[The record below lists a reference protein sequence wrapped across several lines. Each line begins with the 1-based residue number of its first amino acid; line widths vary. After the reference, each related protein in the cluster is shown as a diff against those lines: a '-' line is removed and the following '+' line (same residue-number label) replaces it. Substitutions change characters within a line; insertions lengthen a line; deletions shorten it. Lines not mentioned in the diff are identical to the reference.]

1 MTSMADVPVYMLPG
15 VPVVQPPHLE
25 GLSDPSLST
34 EILPGPPSLL
44 SVQQAAH
51 KRDPKKPGAFVS
63 YLPASDPGSTYS
75 GLMAS
80 TFSGTDAEGQRRK
93 RARVDKGTANGRAQ
107 RASARNMNSSAIP
120 PSDLMVPEVSS
131 RQPSIPPVPDSDPF
145 PINPDFDEPSVSR
158 ATSAPALDEPLP
170 PQPPPP
176 LVSNGRGRPRKDK
189 GKGKET
195 EKSSVKI
202 KEEPMTS
209 FSLSPD
215 PSLGLLNED
224 HCSSCRSLGALVYC
238 DGCPRAFHLW
248 CLDPPM
254 ETVDLPE
261 LGEKWYCP
269 SCTIRKHPPLKPP
282 PSFISPLIHQA
293 QTNIPKEFQ
302 LPDDVRN
309 FFKDVATGSNGCY
322 IDNSEIKQPRLNR
335 HGQLEEREPYRL
347 KDKNGVPVLC
357 FRCGT
362 SALPSAV
369 DVSAPPAKRPRR
381 STSSSH
387 SATPEVWRSMVS
399 CDYCSLHW
407 HLDCVDPPLVT
418 MPPFNKKWM
427 CPNHADHALQSK
439 RRVPK
444 QNPSMIDITKPRQF
458 NNGNIDIVHPQGTS
472 IAEKLVLD
480 EILIN
485 GRRYRVPE
493 KVIMLDFWNK
503 LSRDQHFDQRP
514 PVSAMSSPLTSL
526 SSLDDFDEN
535 IGTLSEGPL
544 ISRDELHAAQA
555 LCNFQQ
561 MLNKQSEQRHTPI
574 VNPRKLVDSSTQTE
588 AELPPIIPLPPQVE
602 VLRASTN
609 KRKAPTKSAAPA
621 LENGSGVK
629 SSVPSPADQS
639 APVRPK
645 RARIAVKQEVEEVTL
660 RVPDKPEKQPEAQGK
675 STRTTRQRR
684 KPRPSD
690 TAKDEGA
697 SMTNAQ
703 TITPASSSM
712 VRSVGPEAS
721 DLHGASAL
729 PAPNPPKVN
738 APITPKASVTI
749 TQSSQSSTPT
759 LKIRLPR
766 LSAVSAAVHSNAAPP
781 ATGPVRTAAGAKEP
795 RPKRS
800 LRRQTSDS
808 ATVSLSGTSPSAT
821 DGGDE
826 FEPTK
831 LKRKPSKSG
840 RKVRE

>member
-63 YLPASDPGSTYS
+63 YLPASDPGTTYS

-80 TFSGTDAEGQRRK
+80 TAFSGTDAEGQRRK

-107 RASARNMNSSAIP
+107 RASARNLNNSVIP
-120 PSDLMVPEVSS
+120 PSDLTVPEASS
-131 RQPSIPPVPDSDPF
+131 RQPSIPPLPDSDPF
-145 PINPDFDEPSVSR
+145 PINHDFDELSISR

-170 PQPPPP
+170 PQLPPPV
-176 LVSNGRGRPRKDK
+176 VSNGRGRPRKDK

-195 EKSSVKI
+195 EKQSVKI
-202 KEEPMTS
+202 KEEPMATY
-209 FSLSPD
+209 SLSPD

-254 ETVDLPE
+254 ETVDLE
-261 LGEKWYCP
+261 LGERWYCP
-269 SCTIRKHPPLKPP
+269 SCTIRKHPPIKPP
-282 PSFISPLIHQA
+282 PSFMSPLIHQA

-302 LPDDVRN
+302 LPEDVRN

-322 IDNSEIKQPRLNR
+322 IDSSEIKQPRLNR

-362 SALPSAV
+362 STLPSAV

-407 HLDCVDPPLVT
+407 HLDCLDPPLVS

-427 CPNHADHALQSK
+427 CPNHADHALQPR

-444 QNPSMIDITKPRQF
+444 QNPPMVDITKPRQF

-503 LSRDQHFDQRP
+503 ISKDQHLDQRAP
-514 PVSAMSSPLTSL
+514 SL

-535 IGTLSEGPL
+535 IGALPEGPL

-555 LCNFQQ
+555 LCNFQR
-561 MLNKQSEQRHTPI
+561 MLSIQAEQRHAPNGSSRNL
-574 VNPRKLVDSSTQTE
+574 VNSGTQTE
-588 AELPPIIPLPPQVE
+588 TELLSTMPLPPQVE

-609 KRKAPTKSAAPA
+609 KRKAPMKSALPA
-621 LENGSGVK
+621 TENGSTAK
-629 SSVPSPADQS
+629 SSVQAPPDQS

-645 RARIAVKQEVEEVTL
+645 RARTAVKQEAEEVNL
-660 RVPDKPEKQPEAQGK
+660 RLPDNSEKQAEAQGK

-684 KPRPSD
+684 KPKPSEI
-690 TAKDEGA
+690 AKDEGA
-697 SMTNAQ
+697 FVASVQA
-703 TITPASSSM
+703 PAPATSSM
-712 VRSVGPEAS
+712 IRSVGPEAS
-721 DLHGASAL
+721 DLSSASVL
-729 PAPNPPKVN
+729 PTSNTPKVN
-738 APITPKASVTI
+738 TPITPKAS
-749 TQSSQSSTPT
+749 SATPT

-781 ATGPVRTAAGAKEP
+781 VTAPAPTAASSKEP
-795 RPKRS
+795 RPKRP
-800 LRRQTSDS
+800 LRRQTSDT
-808 ATVSLSGTSPSAT
+808 ATVSLSGTSSSAT
-821 DGGDE
+821 DGGDD
-826 FEPTK
+826 FEPSK
-831 LKRKPSKSG
+831 PKHRPPKRIRG
-840 RKVRE
+840 